1 MAVSVRFVNNNRK
14 VKTSFI
20 KSRINDEYAGKIWF
34 KKTYWDIDV
43 IERRELI
50 NSMNLTEEEKLIM
63 NDIVLDVEELAVDY
77 LNNDK
82 LGIIP
87 YLGTFKLNGGIKN
100 IAKHSEELKAAKKAG
115 ATKEELKD
123 MQLQLYIEGV
133 KKDEQLTKEEKDKAS
148 ILLKE
153 SINSTNPLIRNTK
166 EGEIFDIFVPH
177 LEKEVENAENSKNL
191 GAVLDIGTTTL
202 AACLIDKNT
211 GETLLQIAESEGVLN
226 SRCGTY

>member
-1 MAVSVRFVNNNRK
+1 MAVSVRFVNKNRK
-14 VKTSFI
+14 VKTSSI

-34 KKTYWDIDV
+34 KKTYWDIEV

-63 NDIVLDVEELAVDY
+63 NDIVLDVEELAIDY

-133 KKDEQLTKEEKDKAS
+133 KKDEQLTKEEKIYRQWKKVYKKEYNELYQTVGKTYAEMF
-148 ILLKE
+148 IWTKTLLKPIE
-153 SINSTNPLIRNTK
+153 FNPAFQEAYERLN
-166 EGEIFDIFVPH
+166 
-177 LEKEVENAENSKNL
+177 NL
-191 GAVLDIGTTTL
+191 
-202 AACLIDKNT
+202 
-211 GETLLQIAESEGVLN
+211 
-226 SRCGTY
+226 

>member
-14 VKTSFI
+14 VKTSSI

-34 KKTYWDIDV
+34 KKTYWDIEV

-123 MQLQLYIEGV
+123 MQLQFYIEGV
-133 KKDEQLTKEEKDKAS
+133 KKDEQLTKEEKVYRQWKKVYKKEYNELYQTVGKSYAEMF
-148 ILLKE
+148 IWTKTLLKPIE
-153 SINSTNPLIRNTK
+153 FNPAFQEAYERLN
-166 EGEIFDIFVPH
+166 
-177 LEKEVENAENSKNL
+177 NL
-191 GAVLDIGTTTL
+191 
-202 AACLIDKNT
+202 
-211 GETLLQIAESEGVLN
+211 
-226 SRCGTY
+226 

>member
-1 MAVSVRFVNNNRK
+1 MAVSVRFVTNNRK
-14 VKTSFI
+14 VKTSSI

-34 KKTYWDIDV
+34 KKTYWDIEV

-63 NDIVLDVEELAVDY
+63 NDIVLDVEELVVDY

-123 MQLQLYIEGV
+123 MQLQFYIEGI
-133 KKDEQLTKEEKDKAS
+133 KKDEQLTKEEKVYRQWKKVYKKEYNELYQTVGKTYAEMF
-148 ILLKE
+148 IWTKTLLKPIE
-153 SINSTNPLIRNTK
+153 FNPAFQEAYERLN
-166 EGEIFDIFVPH
+166 
-177 LEKEVENAENSKNL
+177 NL
-191 GAVLDIGTTTL
+191 
-202 AACLIDKNT
+202 
-211 GETLLQIAESEGVLN
+211 
-226 SRCGTY
+226 

>member
-14 VKTSFI
+14 VKTSSI

-63 NDIVLDVEELAVDY
+63 NDIVLDVEELVVDY

-123 MQLQLYIEGV
+123 MQLQFYIEGV
-133 KKDEQLTKEEKDKAS
+133 KKDEQLTKEEKVYRQWKKVYKKEYNELYQTVGKSYAEMF
-148 ILLKE
+148 IWTKTLLKPIE
-153 SINSTNPLIRNTK
+153 FNPAFQEAYERLN
-166 EGEIFDIFVPH
+166 
-177 LEKEVENAENSKNL
+177 NL
-191 GAVLDIGTTTL
+191 
-202 AACLIDKNT
+202 
-211 GETLLQIAESEGVLN
+211 
-226 SRCGTY
+226 

>member
-14 VKTSFI
+14 VKTSSI
-20 KSRINDEYAGKIWF
+20 RSRINDEYAGKIWF
-34 KKTYWDIDV
+34 KKTYWDIEV

-63 NDIVLDVEELAVDY
+63 NDIVLDIEELAVDY

-123 MQLQLYIEGV
+123 MQLQFYIEGV
-133 KKDEQLTKEEKDKAS
+133 KKDEQLTKEEKVYRQWKKVYKKEYNELYQTVGKTYAEMF
-148 ILLKE
+148 IWTKTLLKPIE
-153 SINSTNPLIRNTK
+153 FNPAFQEAYERLN
-166 EGEIFDIFVPH
+166 
-177 LEKEVENAENSKNL
+177 NL
-191 GAVLDIGTTTL
+191 
-202 AACLIDKNT
+202 
-211 GETLLQIAESEGVLN
+211 
-226 SRCGTY
+226 